1 MTDSPKPYVL
11 QAGQGAPGFDES
23 VKASRIST
31 GGSLTLIESRT
42 TGGAPMH
49 VHNRDDE
56 YFYVVEGS
64 ITVNVGGEVFE
75 AGPRAFVF
83 LPRGIPHSW
92 DVTSGTATVLMITT
106 PAGLEEFLGE
116 YHTAASKEDKDRI
129 AAQHGITWV
138 ND

>member
-1 MTDSPKPYVL
+1 
-11 QAGQGAPGFDES
+11 
-23 VKASRIST
+23 
-31 GGSLTLIESRT
+31 
-42 TGGAPMH
+42 MH

-129 AAQHGITWV
+129 AARHGITWV